1 MDIHLAFIPDGNR
14 RWALKNKVP
23 IQMAYEAGIAKI
35 REIVEHYATTRRV
48 KYLTFYVLSLENIKN
63 RSRIEL
69 EILYKLLVR
78 ELRKVR
84 EDPKIYEK
92 GVRIRVIGVKEIL
105 PTEVQEEIKLTEE
118 ATRNNNN
125 CIVNLAVAYGGV
137 AEPVHV
143 ILSKIKT
150 QGKASV
156 LEELMAS
163 SGLESVRYMPDVP
176 EPLAV
181 IRTGGE
187 VRISN
192 FLIPYIV
199 GARLVVF
206 KKYWPEI
213 TIQDIETVLDQLLGN
228 SKNITT

>member
-14 RWALKNKVP
+14 RWALKNRVP
-23 IQMAYEAGIAKI
+23 IQVAYEAGIAKI
-35 REIVEHYATTRRV
+35 REIVEHYANTRRV

-63 RSRIEL
+63 RSKIEL
-69 EILYKLLVR
+69 DILYRLLIR

-105 PTEVQEEIKLTEE
+105 PSEVQEEIRLTEE
-118 ATRNNNN
+118 ATMRNSN

-143 ILSKIKT
+143 VFRKVRS
-150 QGKASV
+150 QGKISV
-156 LEELMAS
+156 LEELISS
-163 SGLESVRYMPDVP
+163 SGLEPVRYMPDVP

-199 GARLVVF
+199 GTRLIILR
-206 KKYWPEI
+206 KYWPEI
-213 TIQDIETVLDQLLGN
+213 TIQDIESVLDRLLGN
-228 SKNITT
+228 SKNSSG